1 MLHQKIKNMENQINE
16 QQSMDIIAQMIQR
29 SRHRLSES
37 SFDLLLWGWLAFSAA
52 TFQYILY
59 QYETT
64 VEFSWFT
71 WPVIMTIGGITA
83 GIMGNRRIKEKGH
96 ESQIDFYMKYIW
108 LGFIVMLFI
117 ILIHAPKLGWTGCY
131 TMIIALY
138 GLGIFSSGAILK
150 YKPMMLAGAA
160 AWVLSAIGVFVPFF
174 HQSLENTLLLLAS
187 SIVVAYLIPGYM
199 LKKSPDYV

>member
-59 QYETT
+59 QFETT

-174 HQSLENTLLLLAS
+174 HQSFENTLLLLAS